1 MNLPHIHEENIQ
13 ANGRANIRQQI
24 PKGVFTSNSQR
35 ADARQTQLSA
45 ALVCKASG
53 LEEYAALPNPV
64 RVMADFGNAA
74 EVFVELAI

>member
-13 ANGRANIRQQI
+13 ANGRAKLGSKSLKALSRPIQ
-24 PKGVFTSNSQR
+24 
-35 ADARQTQLSA
+35 ARRRETNPVVSSVGMQG
-45 ALVCKASG
+45 SG